1 LKLTEKRLKQLDNPA
16 LTFEQRALLRCRIA
30 AELIH
35 TGQYEVA
42 REALGNL
49 WQGIGNRPDL
59 TGLSILTSAEVL
71 LQCGVLSGWL
81 GSTKQISDAQ
91 EKAKDLLTEAQRKFQ
106 SQGQYAKASESQY
119 ELGLCYLR
127 AGSYDDARVV
137 LDEASK
143 PLKEQDAELKA
154 KIIIRRATVEIWTG
168 RYYEARQV
176 LGEAKTFFDNANDAL
191 KGRWYGQRGLVF
203 RRLAAAVGNTE
214 YYDKAIIE
222 YTAALVHYE
231 QARHERY
238 CAINLNNLAFLLYKI
253 GHYDKAHEHLN
264 RATKV
269 LVRLNDEGLLA
280 QVNETR
286 SRVLIAEHRYQ
297 EANHL
302 IAGVIQTLERGGEAG
317 LLADA
322 LAIRGVAWSRL
333 GVYESSINII
343 RRAVS
348 VGQDSGASSHA
359 GLAALTL
366 IEEHGATRLS
376 LSELYETYRRAD
388 ELLKN
393 TQDAEDIIRLRS
405 CVPIV
410 VKRLYGVK
418 LSDKNFSLS
427 QAILS
432 YEAQFI
438 EQALETEHGS
448 VTRAAK
454 RLGLKHQTLAH
465 ILRKRHRELLNKR
478 TPAVSRR
485 RSIINDVSGLIRQ
498 ASGVEAR
505 PITILHVE
513 DNKIVADIV
522 KASLESEGWKVE
534 TCIDGAAAL
543 TMLLSDTPYNLML
556 FDNELPNINGIELV
570 RLTRKLPY
578 RRSTSIVM
586 LSASD
591 CETEA
596 WKAGVD
602 AFLRKPKD
610 VATITTTIA
619 RLLAGK
625 LKR

>member
-1 LKLTEKRLKQLDNPA
+1 MKLTEERLKQLDNPA
-16 LTFEQRALLRCRIA
+16 LTHEQRTLLRCRIA

-35 TGQYEVA
+35 TGQYEAA

-49 WQGIGNRPDL
+49 WQGMGKRPDL
-59 TGLSILTSAEVL
+59 HGLSILASAEAL

-137 LDEASK
+137 LDEAAK
-143 PLKEQDAELKA
+143 PLKEQDTELKA

-176 LGEAKTFFDNANDAL
+176 LDSAKTFFDNANDAL
-191 KGRWYGQRGLVF
+191 KGRWYGQKGLVF
-203 RRLAAAVGNTE
+203 RRLAAAIGNTE

-231 QARHERY
+231 YARHERY
-238 CAINLNNLAFLLYKI
+238 CAINLNNLAFLLYKL
-253 GHYDKAHEHLN
+253 GRYDEAHEHLD

-269 LVRLNDEGLLA
+269 LVQLNDEGLLA

-322 LAIRGVAWSRL
+322 LAIRGVAWARL
-333 GVYESSINII
+333 GVYESSLRII
-343 RRAVS
+343 RRAVN
-348 VGQDSGASSHA
+348 VAQDSGASSHA
-359 GLAALTL
+359 GSAALTL
-366 IEEHGATRLS
+366 IEEHGATRLPQ
-376 LSELYETYRRAD
+376 SELYETYRRAD

-393 TQDAEDIIRLRS
+393 TEDAEDIVRLRAS
-405 CVPIV
+405 ARTVI
-410 VKRLYGVK
+410 KRFYGVR
-418 LSDKNFSLS
+418 LSDKDFSLS
-427 QAILS
+427 QAILD
-432 YEAQFI
+432 YEARFI
-438 EQALETEHGS
+438 SQALEIEHGS

-465 ILRKRHRELLNKR
+465 ILRERHRELLNKR
-478 TPAVSRR
+478 TPAVSRK
-485 RSIINDVSGLIRQ
+485 RSIINEASDSNHRLSGH
-498 ASGVEAR
+498 EAR
-505 PITILHVE
+505 PITILQVE
-513 DNKIVADIV
+513 NNRIVADTV
-522 KASLESEGWKVE
+522 KALLESEGWKVE
-534 TCIDGAAAL
+534 DCVDGATAL
-543 TMLLSDTPYNLML
+543 KMLLSETPYDLML
-556 FDNELPNINGIELV
+556 FDNELPNINGIELI
-570 RLTRKLPY
+570 RLARRLPN
-578 RRSTSIVM
+578 RRRIPIIM
-586 LSASD
+586 LSSSD
-591 CETEA
+591 GESEA
-596 WKAGVD
+596 WKAGVN
-602 AFLRKPKD
+602 AFLRKPED
-610 VATITTTIA
+610 VDAITTIIT
-619 RLLAGK
+619 RLLTGK
-625 LKR
+625 PKH